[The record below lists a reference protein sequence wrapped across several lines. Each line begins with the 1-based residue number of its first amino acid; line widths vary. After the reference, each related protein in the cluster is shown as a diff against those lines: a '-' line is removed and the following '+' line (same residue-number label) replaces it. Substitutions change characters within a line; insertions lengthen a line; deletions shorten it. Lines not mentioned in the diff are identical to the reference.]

1 MRRSARPNSRELRRG
16 EAACRPGPPRRAT
29 ASAKGFDE
37 ISVGLDAIEPRR
49 LRDLVELMIQRHLP
63 PDQFATFK
71 AAEDSERALIAGLVG
86 MMQGGRP

>member
-16 EAACRPGPPRRAT
+16 EAACRPGLPRRAT
-29 ASAKGFDE
+29 AAPKGFDE

-63 PDQFATFK
+63 PDQFATLK
-71 AAEDSERALIAGLVG
+71 AERALIAGLVG
-86 MMQGGRP
+86 MMLGGRP